1 MKKPKVKML
10 LKLTAAV
17 LSVVMMLCA
26 LPLGAVASEVEVPSI
41 PAKDGVTIQDVAAG
55 AASVYDLYGE
65 DYVLHIPDAAETYD
79 PSYDDRV
86 RSEEGD
92 NLNVIVIDN
101 GDGTNTMTVY
111 DYPVKFVNEK
121 GEIEDISLELT
132 AAGGGAYKSKKSNI
146 KTVFPQK
153 AKDGIKLSHGEVNV
167 KLTPKL
173 DTQLT
178 NTLLYS
184 LADQS
189 KGANSKKVTVE
200 PDASS
205 VNVTK
210 LDKKRLSY
218 YYNNSTRIEYRLTYT
233 GFKEDIVVSEYTG
246 QTEYVF
252 TLETNGLTLCESN
265 GSYYLTDKKGETK
278 AHLGDIIITTADGAN
293 NTMGYITHKEIKKNK
308 EYELTIH
315 VDADWLADEKTAYP
329 IRIDPTVGI
338 RDEVPAVQDV
348 TINSLAGSDADE
360 NQLYVGYREGYGV
373 SRVLMKFP
381 GLILADVLD
390 SKKII
395 SANVR
400 LYNNS
405 PSHAPI
411 KAIAY
416 MFTGNEW
423 EEETVTWTNVNAN
436 SYTHFLSQN
445 RINTTHMWYTFDILD
460 YIKYCIDSPT
470 TVGQGI
476 LFRAEDSV
484 EAAGVTN
491 YNRFASFNHL
501 DPNKRPVITVEYD
514 NSNSDNARP
523 FGWFDTVTD
532 TYASGWAWC
541 VDAPDKACTVRV
553 EMTNNSTGQV
563 FVKECIANR
572 PRPDVAQAGYDSG
585 NYGFY
590 CTLDW
595 SECTPGQYTVRAI
608 AIAPGGSRSDPNDC
622 YELLSAKSYTVAGYA
637 EVVPSG
643 TFYLNNREYGRYLKN
658 TNGAADAQSG
668 LLANLGT
675 SIQWIL
681 TEFSDGYVLQ
691 NLGDTNQ
698 MLAVPA
704 GYTSDSV
711 LLSAPDVLGTYNYV
725 WDIVLA
731 SNGCFLKSRYN
742 NRYLYIDGSGHL
754 KTRVDAGDCFFDQS
768 TGEVTDTTADACWRI
783 VSIDE
788 YGAGINYTY
797 REYQDG
803 FSFERVELALG
814 MTKRIITPTISTD
827 DDNQYLWYDSS
838 DFWYTTSSN
847 EIALESNK
855 VTGVASGEARI
866 KATHK
871 VTGIGSGFYC
881 DVREYIIEIINR
893 YDAGFLLEYGNNN
906 HNICKEVIS
915 ESTDFLK
922 NNLSNMFSIYF
933 EFSTEYEE
941 SMLDTCKKECDV
953 AVNELCAH
961 KCECDP
967 LCKNNTRI
975 KNYTEGICLQSHSVS
990 SKIISDFESKTKDCS
1005 KSRIYVLW
1013 TGHTSQTK
1021 LNMGTDENPIYQF
1034 DPNRSFEYNSR
1045 VYMCRDVD
1053 KYTYMHEICHVFGA
1067 IDHYHKAELEVECN
1081 NRFCIVCENEDSLPY
1096 ANGERCIMH
1105 DISPAT
1111 NPIVGN
1117 DRVWFCNGCNY
1128 DIRNGLNNS
1137 FE

>member
-1 MKKPKVKML
+1 M
-10 LKLTAAV
+10 
-17 LSVVMMLCA
+17 
-26 LPLGAVASEVEVPSI
+26 
-41 PAKDGVTIQDVAAG
+41 
-55 AASVYDLYGE
+55 
-65 DYVLHIPDAAETYD
+65 
-79 PSYDDRV
+79 
-86 RSEEGD
+86 
-92 NLNVIVIDN
+92 
-101 GDGTNTMTVY
+101 
-111 DYPVKFVNEK
+111 
-121 GEIEDISLELT
+121 
-132 AAGGGAYKSKKSNI
+132 
-146 KTVFPQK
+146 
-153 AKDGIKLSHGEVNV
+153 
-167 KLTPKL
+167 
-173 DTQLT
+173 
-178 NTLLYS
+178 
-184 LADQS
+184 
-189 KGANSKKVTVE
+189 
-200 PDASS
+200 
-205 VNVTK
+205 
-210 LDKKRLSY
+210 
-218 YYNNSTRIEYRLTYT
+218 
-233 GFKEDIVVSEYTG
+233 
-246 QTEYVF
+246 
-252 TLETNGLTLCESN
+252 
-265 GSYYLTDKKGETK
+265 
-278 AHLGDIIITTADGAN
+278 
-293 NTMGYITHKEIKKNK
+293 
-308 EYELTIH
+308 
-315 VDADWLADEKTAYP
+315 
-329 IRIDPTVGI
+329 
-338 RDEVPAVQDV
+338 PAVQDV
-348 TINSLAGSDADE
+348 TINSLAGSNADE

-460 YIKYCIDSPT
+460 YIKCCIDSPT
-470 TVGQGI
+470 AVGQGI

-541 VDAPDKACTVRV
+541 VDAPDEACTVRV

-668 LLANLGT
+668 LLADLGT

-742 NRYLYIDGSGHL
+742 NRYLYIDGGGHL

-788 YGAGINYTY
+788 YGSSSNY
-797 REYQDG
+797 
-803 FSFERVELALG
+803 SSVEL
-814 MTKRIITPTISTD
+814 
-827 DDNQYLWYDSS
+827 SS
-838 DFWYTTSSN
+838 DFSMNGMTIDVN
-847 EIALESNK
+847 EVKKPTVCSEGENFLWVNSYDFIYSYSHSLNPIEIDNERSTITALK
-855 VTGVASGEARI
+855 RYDCTVTAV
-866 KATHK
+866 HK
-871 VTGIGSGFYC
+871 VTGYANAFNISVDSSLPDVLENLQILFNIANSYYEDISDSSALMLALQFIRRGYYNDYNWNTVAGTIDASFVAYVQANNPDIYNYFTVLKEGDLSAQMLVRCPSGLGEIDFVHLCAVLNGLLYDSTGFKAFVVGESSVDDLC
-881 DVREYIIEIINR
+881 GWAGDLQTLVKQVLIETNYSNDAEEIYNRAYLLLGAESETDSYFSMSDLLADTDAYNIWNIINVSNPVATFTSYYSTGIETR
-893 YDAGFLLEYGNNN
+893 F
-906 HNICKEVIS
+906 
-915 ESTDFLK
+915 TDFT
-922 NNLSNMFSIYF
+922 N
-933 EFSTEYEE
+933 
-941 SMLDTCKKECDV
+941 
-953 AVNELCAH
+953 
-961 KCECDP
+961 
-967 LCKNNTRI
+967 
-975 KNYTEGICLQSHSVS
+975 GW
-990 SKIISDFESKTKDCS
+990 TKS
-1005 KSRIYVLW
+1005 EIYVCARYY
-1013 TGHTSQTK
+1013 
-1021 LNMGTDENPIYQF
+1021 TDNEFFLMVDWPLL
-1034 DPNRSFEYNSR
+1034 REFEVSVTQADAVASAFTDY
-1045 VYMCRDVD
+1045 
-1053 KYTYMHEICHVFGA
+1053 IW
-1067 IDHYHKAELEVECN
+1067 
-1081 NRFCIVCENEDSLPY
+1081 
-1096 ANGERCIMH
+1096 ERIQ
-1105 DISPAT
+1105 DEK
-1111 NPIVGN
+1111 GN
-1117 DRVWFCNGCNY
+1117 
-1128 DIRNGLNNS
+1128 
-1137 FE
+1137 